1 MSEGQEPAAA
11 PRNPTFRLPQFG
23 PLFWRDPDTQFLLL
37 SAVAGALGAL
47 GAILFRAI
55 TSRLT
60 EWLLDSRDVVAG
72 AESLPVLLRIFLP
85 AAGGLIGGLIVSY
98 VYREPGG
105 THGISQMIEVVTLGR
120 SRIRLRESL
129 GRAAASIAVIS
140 SGGSEGR
147 EGPIIQVGAALA
159 STVGRRWNVSPERLR
174 ILTACGMAAGV
185 AGAYNTPI
193 AATLFVLEVVVGTF
207 SMTLFGPAVVS
218 AVTSTL
224 LVRFFLGDEPVYHV
238 AAFRLESVAEFL
250 PFALIGL
257 LAGPASALFVRA
269 LRTGHRAFAATKLP
283 PPLSMAVGG
292 AVVGAIGVF
301 LPEVWGNGFEATN
314 RILRGNPTLLFLLAL
329 FLGKMVATASTIG
342 SGGVGGV
349 FTPTLAVGATLGG
362 AVAQLVHLAFPH
374 FDAPVGGYALLG
386 MGGLMAGVTRAPLL
400 AVIMIFEL
408 TQNSQVLLPMMVV
421 SVAAILSARFFEE
434 DSIYIASLRSAGI
447 VWEKTPEAT
456 AMSTLKVSDILRT
469 DVKLLPRTTSFSEIV
484 RTFLETRS
492 LYLYIGDE
500 QGRLLGVIDLHDV
513 KSRFADPSL
522 SDLVIAE
529 DLVAEIPYA
538 TPLEPLTSVNEK
550 LWFRDLGQLP
560 VVDSPES
567 RKFLGIVTRRD
578 LLGAFDHEVLQRSRL
593 MARVRTYSGDSRS
606 GDVDF
611 FELPEKH
618 RLAELPLPASLEGRT
633 VEEAGLR
640 SRFHLSVLAVRRRTR
655 DGLERRFVPGGSD
668 RFERGDVLVVLGTG
682 DAIAAFAQ
690 ASSMPAGVL
699 S

>member
-1 MSEGQEPAAA
+1 MSEGQAPPAL
-11 PRNPTFRLPQFG
+11 PNPTFRLPQFG
-23 PLFWRDPDTQFLLL
+23 PFFWRDPNTQFLLL

-47 GAILFRAI
+47 GAILFRSM
-55 TSRLT
+55 TSRFT
-60 EWLLDSRDVVAG
+60 EWLLDAKDVVAG

-85 AAGGLIGGLIVSY
+85 TAGGLIGGLVVSY
-98 VYREPGG
+98 VYREAGG

-120 SRIRLRESL
+120 SRVRLRESL

-207 SMTLFGPAVVS
+207 SMTILGPAVVS

-224 LVRFFLGDEPVYHV
+224 LVRFVLGDEPVYRV
-238 AAFRLESVAEFL
+238 AAFRLESIAEFL
-250 PFALIGL
+250 PFAVIGF

-269 LRTGHRAFAATKLP
+269 LREGRRLFAATKLS
-283 PPLSMAVGG
+283 PPLSMALGG

-314 RILRGNPTLLFLLAL
+314 RILRGNPTLVFLLAL

-349 FTPTLAVGATLGG
+349 FTPTLLVGATLGG
-362 AVAQLVHLAFPH
+362 AVAQLTHLAFPR

-421 SVAAILSARFFEE
+421 SVAAILSARLFEE

-469 DVKLLPRTTSFSEIV
+469 DVKLLPRTTPFSQIV
-484 RTFLETRS
+484 RTFLETRA

-500 QGRLLGVIDLHDV
+500 RGRLLGVIDLHDV

-529 DLVAEIPYA
+529 DLVAEIPFA

-560 VVDSPES
+560 VVDSPDG

-593 MARVRTYSGDSRS
+593 MARVRTYSEESRS

-618 RLAELPLPASLEGRT
+618 RLAELPVPVSLEGRT

-668 RFERGDVLVVLGTG
+668 RFERGDVLIVLGTG